1 MDFRF
6 DRFRLDPAS
15 RLLRCGET
23 KLDVPRRVFDCLV
36 CLIEHRE
43 RAVSRDELIEV
54 VWKRSNVS
62 DNQLAHVIATARRLL
77 DDDGSIQ
84 RFIRTVPGF
93 GYHWVEPVEVDPDP
107 PCEAGSTHGHAQ
119 AGAESDSFPAQA
131 VSAPESDG
139 IEAPASAAPATS
151 MSSHRVWRSTAA
163 TLVVLLALGGMR
175 WLWHPAPGSPPEPA
189 GVIPAA
195 ATTWVL
201 PAVLPADSE
210 SGARIGLMA
219 LVAEELRRQGVD
231 VVPVESVLARSHEL
245 GDGERDPAVLV
256 RELDAATV
264 IIPSA
269 RRSGDRWAVTLS
281 VGNQDGDRIQ
291 VNATHNE
298 LFSAGRL
305 AIRQLSQRLGYK
317 GSPRESPIEETQEW
331 IEQLI
336 RTRNFEDALLQLSR
350 LPDSVRKQPEV
361 GLLQIKLDLERGR
374 YLEARN
380 GSEQWLRDLDPAAQP
395 VAVGRF
401 RITRAMALQRLGD
414 PGWIPLAYE
423 VADLLKNAGD
433 SGALA
438 SALRLR
444 GIAAFA
450 SDRATDATTDLL
462 RARELFLEA
471 GDELGAVRATNTM
484 GQMAYRENREADAI
498 SLFNE
503 SASVLEAYGAMSDLI
518 ANLSDVAS
526 MQVDQARWKDALT
539 TTDRLRKLLQT
550 AGGGS
555 DRERSVYLEIRGSA
569 LRDSGRLDEA
579 LALLDERERAVRQEA
594 NENNP
599 DRAATREMVLFML
612 DRAQLQLL
620 RNRWD
625 QASATAAKGMNV
637 ALELMRQTGASNR
650 EYVEVM
656 LSVLVAAQAGP
667 QPWAASAPMPVLSA
681 EQQEILRTAD
691 SISGILARAYWSA
704 RQHRTSD
711 AEEDYRKAMAIEMD
725 ASGTRGRLRGAHIAY
740 IEFLLARNRVPEAS
754 QLLDQLVVRSPHLD
768 ERDFGM
774 AEIVL
779 RVRMAQGD
787 EHGARTAARQLLAL
801 AGERRIPEDLISMV
815 EGNWESRANVQ
826 VDSVSR

>member
-1 MDFRF
+1 MDYRF
-6 DRFRLDPAS
+6 DRFTLDPAS

-93 GYHWVEPVEVDPDP
+93 GYHWVEPVHEDPDP
-107 PCEAGSTHGHAQ
+107 PCESDSVHLDAQ
-119 AGAESDSFPAQA
+119 ARAEPDSVQEQA
-131 VSAPESDG
+131 ISALEADG
-139 IEAPASAAPATS
+139 IEATASPAPAAS
-151 MSSHRVWRSTAA
+151 LFSRRAWHFTAA
-163 TLVVLLALGGMR
+163 TLVVLLALGGMS
-175 WLWHPAPGSPPEPA
+175 WLWQATPEPPPEPA
-189 GVIPAA
+189 AVVPATA
-195 ATTWVL
+195 ATWVL

-210 SGARIGLMA
+210 SGSSIGLMA

-231 VVPVESVLARSHEL
+231 VVPVESVLARSQER
-245 GDGERDPAVLV
+245 GSGEHDPTVLA
-256 RELDAATV
+256 REMGAATV

-269 RRSGDRWAVTLS
+269 RRIGDNWAVTLS

-291 VNATHNE
+291 INAKQSE

-305 AIRQLSQRLGYK
+305 AAQQLSRRLGYK
-317 GSPRESPIEETQEW
+317 GSPRESPIEETLES
-331 IEQLI
+331 IVQLI
-336 RTRNFEDALLQLSR
+336 RTRKFEDALLQLSS
-350 LPDSVRKQPEV
+350 LPESARKQPEV
-361 GLLQIKLDLERGR
+361 GLLQIRLDLERGR
-374 YLEARN
+374 YREARN

-395 VAVGRF
+395 VSVGRF
-401 RITRAMALQRLGD
+401 RMTKAMAMQRLGD
-414 PGWIPLAYE
+414 PGWIPIASE
-423 VADLLKNAGD
+423 VVDLLKNAGA
-433 SGALA
+433 SAELA

-450 SDRATDATTDLL
+450 TDRATDAATDLL
-462 RARELFLEA
+462 RSREMYLEV
-471 GDELGAVRATNTM
+471 GDELGAARVTNTM

-498 SLFNE
+498 SLFND
-503 SASVLEAYGAMSDLI
+503 SVGVLEAYGAMSDLI

-526 MQVDQARWKDALT
+526 MQVDQARWADALA

-579 LALLDERERAVRQEA
+579 LALLDERERAVRQEE

-599 DRAATREMVLFML
+599 DRAATSELVLFTM
-612 DRAQLQLL
+612 DRAQLELL

-625 QASATAAKGMNV
+625 QARATAAKGMKV
-637 ALELMRQTGASNR
+637 ALDLMHQTGAANR
-650 EYVEVM
+650 EYAEVM
-656 LSVLVAAQAGP
+656 LSVLMAAQAGP
-667 QPWAASAPMPVLSA
+667 QPWAVSAPMPVLSS
-681 EQQEILRTAD
+681 EQMEILRAAD
-691 SISGILARAYWSA
+691 SISGILARAYWNA
-704 RQHRTSD
+704 RQHRISD
-711 AEEDYRKAMAIEMD
+711 AEADYRKAMAIEMD
-725 ASGTRGRLRGAHIAY
+725 ASGARGRLRGAHIAY
-740 IEFLLARNRVPEAS
+740 IEFLLARNRVLEAS
-754 QLLDQLVVRSPHLD
+754 QLLDQLVVRSPRLD
-768 ERDFGM
+768 ERDYGM

-787 EHGARTAARQLLAL
+787 ERGARTAARQLLAL
-801 AGERRIPEDLISMV
+801 AGERQIPDDLISMV
-815 EGNWESRANVQ
+815 EGDWESRPNVQ
-826 VDSVSR
+826 VDSLSR

>member
-1 MDFRF
+1 MDYRF
-6 DRFRLDPAS
+6 DRFALDPAS

-93 GYHWVEPVEVDPDP
+93 GYHWVEPVQAVPDP
-107 PCEAGSTHGHAQ
+107 RSEADSTLGEAQ
-119 AGAESDSFPAQA
+119 VRAESDSFPVQA
-131 VSAPESDG
+131 AAASYADG
-139 IEAPASAAPATS
+139 IEASAPAVPAAS
-151 MSSHRVWRSTAA
+151 LFSRRPWRAAAA
-163 TLVVLLALGGMR
+163 TLAVLIILGGVR
-175 WLWHPAPGSPPEPA
+175 WSWQPTPVPPAEPEGVVA
-189 GVIPAA
+189 G
-195 ATTWVL
+195 ATATWVM
-201 PAVLPADSE
+201 PAVLPEDSE
-210 SGARIGLMA
+210 SGTRIGLMA
-219 LVAEELRRQGVD
+219 LVADELRRQGAE
-231 VVPVESVLARSHEL
+231 VVPVERVLARSQ
-245 GDGERDPAVLV
+245 ERDSGENDPAALV
-256 RELDAATV
+256 RELDAASV

-269 RRSGDRWAVTLS
+269 RRTGNGWAVTLS

-291 VNATHNE
+291 INATHDE

-305 AIRQLSQRLGYK
+305 AVQQLSQRLGYK
-317 GSPRESPIEETQEW
+317 GSSRESPIEETLEW
-331 IEQLI
+331 IGQLI
-336 RTRNFEDALLQLSR
+336 RTRNFEDALLQLSS
-350 LPDSVRKQPEV
+350 LPESARQQPEV

-374 YLEARN
+374 YREARN
-380 GSEQWLRDLDPAAQP
+380 GSEKWLRDLDPAAQP
-395 VAVGRF
+395 AAVGRF
-401 RITRAMALQRLGD
+401 RMARAMALQRLDD

-423 VADLLKNAGD
+423 VVDLLKNTGASGD
-433 SGALA
+433 LA

-462 RARELFLEA
+462 RARELFLEV
-471 GDELGAVRATNTM
+471 GDELGAARVTNTM
-484 GQMAYRENREADAI
+484 GQMAYREHREADAI
-498 SLFNE
+498 SSFND
-503 SASVLEAYGAMSDLI
+503 SAGVLEAYGAMSDLI

-526 MQVDQARWKDALT
+526 MQLDEARWEDALA
-539 TTDRLRKLLQT
+539 TTDRLRKLLQI

-599 DRAATREMVLFML
+599 DRAATRELVLFIL
-612 DRAQLQLL
+612 DRAQLELL
-620 RNRWD
+620 RDRWD
-625 QASATAAKGMNV
+625 QASATAAKGMKV
-637 ALELMRQTGASNR
+637 ALELMRQSGAANR
-650 EYVEVM
+650 EYAEVM

-667 QPWAASAPMPVLSA
+667 QPWAASAPMPELSM
-681 EQQEILRTAD
+681 EQLKMLRAAD
-691 SISGILARAYWSA
+691 SLSGILARAYWNA
-704 RQHRTSD
+704 RQQRNTD

-725 ASGTRGRLRGAHIAY
+725 ASGTRGRLRGAHTAY
-740 IEFLLARNRVPEAS
+740 IEFLLARNRVLEAS
-754 QLLDQLVVRSPHLD
+754 QLLDQLFVRSPRLD
-768 ERDFGM
+768 ERDYGM
-774 AEIVL
+774 ARIVL

-787 EHGARTAARQLLAL
+787 ERSARAAAHRLLAL
-801 AGERRIPEDLISMV
+801 AGERRIPDDLISMV
-815 EGNWESRANVQ
+815 EGDWESRANAQ
-826 VDSVSR
+826 LDQVSR

>member
-1 MDFRF
+1 MDYRF
-6 DRFRLDPAS
+6 DRFTLDPAS

-23 KLDVPRRVFDCLV
+23 TLDVPRRVFDCLV

-93 GYHWVEPVEVDPDP
+93 GYHWVEPVQADPDP
-107 PCEAGSTHGHAQ
+107 PSEAETAHADAQ
-119 AGAESDSFPAQA
+119 ARAESDSVPEQA
-131 VSAPESDG
+131 VAALEADG
-139 IEAPASAAPATS
+139 IEATASPAPASLFSRRA
-151 MSSHRVWRSTAA
+151 WRLTAA
-163 TLVVLLALGGMR
+163 TLAVLLAMGGMG
-175 WLWHPAPGSPPEPA
+175 WLWQATPVPAPAEPT
-189 GVIPAA
+189 GVVPAA
-195 ATTWVL
+195 AATWVL

-231 VVPVESVLARSHEL
+231 VVPVESVLARSQEL
-245 GDGERDPAVLV
+245 GKGERDPAVLV

-269 RRSGDRWAVTLS
+269 RHAGDGWAVTLS

-291 VNATHNE
+291 VNATHDE

-305 AIRQLSQRLGYK
+305 AVQQLSQRLGYK
-317 GSPRESPIEETQEW
+317 GSPRESPIEETLAW
-331 IEQLI
+331 IGQLI
-336 RTRNFEDALLQLSR
+336 RTRKFEDALLQLSS
-350 LPDSVRKQPEV
+350 LPDSARQQPEV
-361 GLLQIKLDLERGR
+361 GLLQIRLDLERGR
-374 YLEARN
+374 YRDARN
-380 GSEQWLRDLDPAAQP
+380 GSEQWLHDLDPAAQP

-401 RITRAMALQRLGD
+401 RMTKAMAMQRLGD
-414 PGWIPLAYE
+414 PGWIPIASE
-423 VADLLKNAGD
+423 VVDLLKNAGD

-450 SDRATDATTDLL
+450 SDRETDATTDLL

-471 GDELGAVRATNTM
+471 GDELGAARATNTM

-498 SLFNE
+498 SLLNE
-503 SASVLEAYGAMSDLI
+503 SAAVLEAYGAMSDVI

-526 MQVDQARWKDALT
+526 MQVDQARWEDALA

-594 NENNP
+594 KENNP
-599 DRAATREMVLFML
+599 DRAATRELVLFTM
-612 DRAQLQLL
+612 DRAQLELL

-625 QASATAAKGMNV
+625 QARATAAKGMKV
-637 ALELMRQTGASNR
+637 ALDLMHQKGAANR
-650 EYVEVM
+650 EYAEVM

-667 QPWAASAPMPVLSA
+667 QPWVVSAPMPVLSP
-681 EQQEILRTAD
+681 EQLEILHAAD
-691 SISGILARAYWSA
+691 SISGILARAYWNA

-740 IEFLLARNRVPEAS
+740 IEFLLARNRVLEAS
-754 QLLDQLVVRSPHLD
+754 QLLDQLVVRSPRLD
-768 ERDFGM
+768 ERDYGM
-774 AEIVL
+774 AEILL

-787 EHGARTAARQLLAL
+787 ERGARTVARQLLAL
-801 AGERRIPEDLISMV
+801 AGERRIPDDLMSMV

-826 VDSVSR
+826 LDSLSR